1 MLDWFLKWSY
11 LSKKK
16 KKKKNPRILL
26 RKTPEDAKFVLKNN
40 LFSWQIRKTVSNKK
54 NCQTCFWSEKDYSR
68 DSSRDTF
75 IFFSHGIM
83 IRILKTGIWVVACLI
98 DKVVILQVLDR
109 GEKIELL
116 VDKTENLRSQVSDC
130 KYISPPPHPN

>member
-54 NCQTCFWSEKDYSR
+54 KLPNMFLKWERLFSR
-68 DSSRDTF
+68 QF
-75 IFFSHGIM
+75 
-83 IRILKTGIWVVACLI
+83 
-98 DKVVILQVLDR
+98 
-109 GEKIELL
+109 
-116 VDKTENLRSQVSDC
+116 
-130 KYISPPPHPN
+130 